1 MESQATRDRPDNSGL
16 DYLPLDSECARLVH
30 DTPWEET
37 PLGHP
42 SRWSLSLRMMV
53 RQLLANR
60 FPLLLWWGPDYIQ
73 IYNDAYAPILGAKHP
88 DQAMGKPFR
97 ECWHEVY
104 SIVGPLVDVP
114 FNGGQ

>member
-60 FPLLLWWGPDYIQ
+60 FPLLLWWGPDYGRGGG
-73 IYNDAYAPILGAKHP
+73 GAGGRGRGAGRP
-88 DQAMGKPFR
+88 GRAGGGPGGGGGR
-97 ECWHEVY
+97 EVY
-104 SIVGPLVDVP
+104 
-114 FNGGQ
+114 